1 MSIKDK
7 ILNGEMLTDEEIF
20 DVIYDCEEGIYVE
33 EEIINDLGRW
43 EIYMTTVISI
53 PETGRYFEISWGKGA
68 TEMQEDNLHEST
80 FTEVVPKEV
89 TTTIY
94 VEKQ

>member
-7 ILNGEMLTDEEIF
+7 ILNGKMLSDDEIF
-20 DVIYDCEEGIYVE
+20 DVIYDCLEGIYVE
-33 EEIINDLGRW
+33 KEIIDDVGRW

-68 TEMQEDNLHEST
+68 TEMQEDNLHENT

-89 TTTIY
+89 TTTVY
-94 VEKQ
+94 VAKQ